1 MAATV
6 NAEFA
11 RWVTRDVVGAAAK
24 QFGIYQVI
32 LDSSYPTG
40 GEAADFTSLAPYSAV
55 DAVCIIGHDTGAAT
69 TGLMVEWDESAS
81 KFKVFESGADGTS
94 FDEITATDDLSAMT
108 INVLVIGDE

>member
-1 MAATV
+1 MAATI

-11 RWVTRDVVGAAAK
+11 RYVTRDVVGAAAK
-24 QFGIYQVI
+24 QFGYYQVI

-55 DAVCIIGHDTGAAT
+55 DAVLITGWDSGLST
-69 TGLMVEWDESAS
+69 TALFPEWDESAS
-81 KFKVFESGADGTS
+81 KFKVFEAGADAGP
-94 FDEITATDDLSAMT
+94 FDEITAADDLSAMT